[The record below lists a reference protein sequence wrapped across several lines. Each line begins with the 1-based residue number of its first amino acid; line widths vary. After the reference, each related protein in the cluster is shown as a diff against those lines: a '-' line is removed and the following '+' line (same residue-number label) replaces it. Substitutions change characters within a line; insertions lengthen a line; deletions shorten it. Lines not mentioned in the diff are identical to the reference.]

1 MLNVGSGP
9 VFQHGGP
16 PGRLMYSGTSTSSRV
31 HMFKNCVGKA
41 QVLDLPC
48 GRGPDRCGM
57 WFVSWASMPRAPRL
71 RIQGATYHV
80 MARGNRKQAIFESER
95 DRIRFLAIL
104 SDAVDR
110 YDVLLLGY
118 CLMGNH
124 FHLVVVTPRGNIS
137 AFMRQVDGVF
147 TQYSNWRYQR
157 VGHLLQGPFKAV
169 IVENDLHLLTALAYV
184 MINPVEAGLVPKASG
199 WRWSSF
205 RATVGLSAAPSF
217 LSIEWIDRLFPASSR
232 AESQQRFET
241 FMNGTPNFESY
252 LDLNVPVVGSQAF
265 RARIRSYV
273 GEMLF
278 KRDVPRSY
286 KAIFRPSLDE
296 LFRDVQS
303 KSERL
308 LVIERAHVVH
318 GYRLAE
324 IARSLALHPASVSRI
339 LCSGRRAIR
348 QSCRDDVGKRDLTP
362 NSTSTGSGR
371 GRGRNRGSSPRRR

>member
-1 MLNVGSGP
+1 MP
-9 VFQHGGP
+9 
-16 PGRLMYSGTSTSSRV
+16 
-31 HMFKNCVGKA
+31 
-41 QVLDLPC
+41 
-48 GRGPDRCGM
+48 RGP
-57 WFVSWASMPRAPRL
+57 
-71 RIQGATYHV
+71 RIRIEGATYHV
-80 MARGNRKQAIFESER
+80 MARGNRKQVVFESER
-95 DRIRFLAIL
+95 DRIKFLAIL

-110 YDVLLLGY
+110 YGVLLLGY

-137 AFMRQVDGVF
+137 AFMRQVDGTF
-147 TQYSNWRYQR
+147 TQYSNWRYRR

-169 IVENDLHLLTALAYV
+169 IVDNDLHLLTALAYV
-184 MINPVEAGLVPKASG
+184 MFNPVEAGVVPTAAD

-205 RATVGLSAAPSF
+205 RATVGLSAVPSF
-217 LSIEWIDRLFPASSR
+217 LSIEWIDRLFPAGSR
-232 AESQQRFET
+232 SESQQRFET
-241 FMNGTPNFESY
+241 FMNGTPDLQSY
-252 LDLNVPVVGSQAF
+252 LDLNAPAAGSQSF
-265 RARIRSYV
+265 RERIRSYV

-296 LFRDVQS
+296 LFRDVRS

-348 QSCRDDVGKRDLTP
+348 QSCNDNVEKRDLTP
-362 NSTSTGSGR
+362 DSTSSGSGR
-371 GRGRNRGSSPRRR
+371 GRGRNRESFPRRRRRSRD